1 MLDRV
6 GPRSHVFGRAAEPG
20 PQRVIGAM
28 QLSVTGKQT
37 EIGEALRRHIEGS
50 LGSILDKYFKT
61 AIEAHVI
68 VSKEAHLSRAEISIH
83 IGRGIVVNARAAAS
97 EAYLAFDAAAER
109 LAKQLRRYKRRL
121 RDHHAKGREPASER
135 ATDYVLAPIEEDGA
149 EPEEAQ
155 REEAEGEEAEREEA
169 ETGDVDGA
177 PAVIAEMSTELPS
190 LTVGEAAMRIDLA
203 EAPVLLFRNRSH
215 GELNLVYRR
224 TDGNIGWIDP
234 ELDAARSTRRNASSV
249 IRRE

>member
-1 MLDRV
+1 MLDRK
-6 GPRSHVFGRAAEPG
+6 GPRSHVFDRAAEPG
-20 PQRVIGAM
+20 PQGVIGAM

-37 EIGEALRRHIEGS
+37 EIGEALRRHAETS

-68 VSKEAHLSRAEISIH
+68 ISKEAHLSRAEISIH
-83 IGRGIVVNARAAAS
+83 IGRGIVVNARASAS

-121 RDHHAKGREPASER
+121 RDHHAKAREPVGASER
-135 ATDYVLAPIEEDGA
+135 AMDYVLAPIGEEEG
-149 EPEEAQ
+149 EVV
-155 REEAEGEEAEREEA
+155 EAEGGEGEEENPATA
-169 ETGDVDGA
+169 GANGA
-177 PAVIAEMSTELPS
+177 PAVIAEMSTELPN
-190 LTVGEAAMRIDLA
+190 LTVGEAAMRMDLA

-224 TDGNIGWIDP
+224 ADGNIGWIDP
-234 ELDAARSTRRNASSV
+234 ELHATRATRRTAS
-249 IRRE
+249 

>member
-1 MLDRV
+1 
-6 GPRSHVFGRAAEPG
+6 
-20 PQRVIGAM
+20 M

-37 EIGEALRRHIEGS
+37 EIGESMRRHVEGS

-68 VSKEAHLSRAEISIH
+68 LSKEAHLSRAEISIH

-97 EAYLAFDAAAER
+97 EAYVAFDAAAER

-121 RDHHAKGREPASER
+121 RDHHAKAREPAGASER
-135 ATDYVLAPIEEDGA
+135 AIDYVLAPIGEEDA
-149 EPEEAQ
+149 ETA
-155 REEAEGEEAEREEA
+155 EAEGEEAEGQGA
-169 ETGDVDGA
+169 EWGANGA

-190 LTVGEAAMRIDLA
+190 LTVGEAAMRMDLA

-224 TDGNIGWIDP
+224 IDGNIGWIDP
-234 ELDAARSTRRNASSV
+234 ELDSARSTRRTAS
-249 IRRE
+249 RALGRE

>member
-1 MLDRV
+1 
-6 GPRSHVFGRAAEPG
+6 
-20 PQRVIGAM
+20 M

-37 EIGEALRRHIEGS
+37 EIGEALRRHVEGS
-50 LGSILDKYFKT
+50 LGSILEKYFKT

-83 IGRGIVVNARAAAS
+83 IGRGIVVNARASAS

-121 RDHHAKGREPASER
+121 RDHHAKGREPAGAGER
-135 ATDYVLAPIEEDGA
+135 AMDYVLAPIEE
-149 EPEEAQ
+149 EEA
-155 REEAEGEEAEREEA
+155 EAAAAEGEET
-169 ETGDVDGA
+169 ETDGANGA

-190 LTVGEAAMRIDLA
+190 LTVGEAAMRMDLA

-224 TDGNIGWIDP
+224 SDGNIGWIDP
-234 ELDAARSTRRNASSV
+234 ELAAARPMRRTAS
-249 IRRE
+249 

>member
-1 MLDRV
+1 MLDRAER
-6 GPRSHVFGRAAEPG
+6 RSHVFDRAVEPG
-20 PQRVIGAM
+20 PQGVIGAM

-37 EIGEALRRHIEGS
+37 EIGEALRRHVEGS
-50 LGSILDKYFKT
+50 LSSILDKYFKT

-83 IGRGIVVNARAAAS
+83 IGRGIVVNARASAP

-121 RDHHAKGREPASER
+121 RDHHAKGREPAGAGER
-135 ATDYVLAPIEEDGA
+135 AMDYVLAPIGEEEGEVA
-149 EPEEAQ
+149 
-155 REEAEGEEAEREEA
+155 EAEVAEAEA
-169 ETGDVDGA
+169 GGVNGA

-190 LTVGEAAMRIDLA
+190 LTVGEAAMRMDLA

-234 ELDAARSTRRNASSV
+234 ELDAARAMRRTAS
-249 IRRE
+249 

>member
-1 MLDRV
+1 MLDRAR
-6 GPRSHVFGRAAEPG
+6 PRSHVFDRAAEPG
-20 PQRVIGAM
+20 PQGVIGAM

-37 EIGEALRRHIEGS
+37 EIGEALRSHVEAS

-83 IGRGIVVNARAAAS
+83 IGRGIVVNARASAS
-97 EAYLAFDAAAER
+97 EAYLAFDMAADR

-121 RDHHAKGREPASER
+121 RDHHAKGRESAGVSER
-135 ATDYVLAPIEEDGA
+135 AMDYVLAPIGED
-149 EPEEAQ
+149 EADVA
-155 REEAEGEEAEREEA
+155 EAEGGEAEVENA
-169 ETGDVDGA
+169 ETGAANGA
-177 PAVIAEMSTELPS
+177 PAVIAEMSTDLPS
-190 LTVGEAAMRIDLA
+190 LTVGEAAMRMDLA

-234 ELDAARSTRRNASSV
+234 ELHTARATRRTAS
-249 IRRE
+249 

>member
-1 MLDRV
+1 
-6 GPRSHVFGRAAEPG
+6 
-20 PQRVIGAM
+20 M

-121 RDHHAKGREPASER
+121 RDHHAKGREPADASER
-135 ATDYVLAPIEEDGA
+135 AMDYVLAPIEE
-149 EPEEAQ
+149 
-155 REEAEGEEAEREEA
+155 EEAEGEEAE
-169 ETGDVDGA
+169 TGGVNGA

-190 LTVGEAAMRIDLA
+190 LTVGEAAMRMDLA
-203 EAPVLLFRNRSH
+203 EVPVLLFRNRSH

-224 TDGNIGWIDP
+224 SDGNIGWIDP
-234 ELDAARSTRRNASSV
+234 ELRAARPTRRTAS
-249 IRRE
+249 

>member
-1 MLDRV
+1 
-6 GPRSHVFGRAAEPG
+6 
-20 PQRVIGAM
+20 M

-37 EIGEALRRHIEGS
+37 EIGEALRRHIEDS

-121 RDHHAKGREPASER
+121 RDHHAKGREPAGASER
-135 ATDYVLAPIEEDGA
+135 ATDYVLAPIEEDEA
-149 EPEEAQ
+149 EL
-155 REEAEGEEAEREEA
+155 EEAEGEEAE
-169 ETGDVDGA
+169 TGGANGA

-190 LTVGEAAMRIDLA
+190 LTVGEAAMRMDLA

-234 ELDAARSTRRNASSV
+234 ELDAARSMRRTASRAM
-249 IRRE
+249 RRE

>member
-1 MLDRV
+1 MLDRA
-6 GPRSHVFGRAAEPG
+6 GPRSHVCDWVAEPG
-20 PQRVIGAM
+20 PQGVIGAM

-121 RDHHAKGREPASER
+121 RDHHAKGREPAGASER
-135 ATDYVLAPIEEDGA
+135 AMDYVLAPIEE
-149 EPEEAQ
+149 
-155 REEAEGEEAEREEA
+155 EEAEGEAAEA
-169 ETGDVDGA
+169 GNVNGA

-190 LTVGEAAMRIDLA
+190 LTVGEAAMRMDLA

-234 ELDAARSTRRNASSV
+234 KLDAARATGRTASRA

>member
-1 MLDRV
+1 
-6 GPRSHVFGRAAEPG
+6 
-20 PQRVIGAM
+20 M

-121 RDHHAKGREPASER
+121 RDHHAKGREPAGAGER
-135 ATDYVLAPIEEDGA
+135 AMDYVLAPIEEEEPDG
-149 EPEEAQ
+149 ED
-155 REEAEGEEAEREEA
+155 AEGHDAA
-169 ETGDVDGA
+169 TGGVNGA

-190 LTVGEAAMRIDLA
+190 LTVGEAAMRMDLA
-203 EAPVLLFRNRSH
+203 ETPVLLFRNRSH

-224 TDGNIGWIDP
+224 SDGNIGWIDP
-234 ELDAARSTRRNASSV
+234 ELRPTPRTAS
-249 IRRE
+249 

>member
-1 MLDRV
+1 
-6 GPRSHVFGRAAEPG
+6 
-20 PQRVIGAM
+20 M

-61 AIEAHVI
+61 AIEAHVV

-97 EAYLAFDAAAER
+97 EVYIAFDAAAER

-121 RDHHAKGREPASER
+121 RDHHAKDREPAGASER
-135 ATDYVLAPIEEDGA
+135 AMDYVLAPIGEEETGV
-149 EPEEAQ
+149 EET
-155 REEAEGEEAEREEA
+155 EGEESGKQEAEAQEA
-169 ETGDVDGA
+169 ETGGANGA

-190 LTVGEAAMRIDLA
+190 LTVGEAAMRMDLA

-224 TDGNIGWIDP
+224 ADGNIGWIDP
-234 ELDAARSTRRNASSV
+234 ELDAARPTRRTAARA